1 MVNELQKIPS
11 VDTVLRDPVVEE
23 LCNIFSRPYVT
34 STIRTVLTHFRLNMK
49 NGNNAPK
56 LSEIISNI
64 EFYIGNNLNSF
75 PKLIINATGII
86 LHTNF
91 GRALLSKEATDSIKN
106 IASNYSNLEFDVIS
120 GQRYQRQK
128 HIEHLINYLTD
139 SEASNVVNNNA
150 AALILTLTSICEGK
164 EVIISKGEQVEIG
177 GGFRIPDIVNQ
188 SRVHIKEV
196 GTTNRTY
203 LSDYENEINENTAAI
218 LKVHPSNFK
227 TIGFTKSP
235 DLSELVI
242 LANKYNIKVINDLG
256 SGCLINTEQYG
267 IEHEPTVQESVS
279 SGSHITL
286 FSGDKLIGGPQSGI
300 IIGEQ
305 GLIDRTNKHP
315 LARSFRLDKLNLA
328 ALHTTLEH
336 YIKDEVEKKIPVW
349 KMIKMS
355 KRVLLTKAHKLQKLI
370 KYKTSIEGGLSQ
382 IGGGSLPGQEL
393 ETYVLAIEEKNMPLP
408 QEVFKKILR
417 ESNPAIIGRSEN
429 SKLLFDLRTI
439 QTDQINTMAN
449 TINSINSKKY

>member
-11 VDTVLRDPVVEE
+11 VDAVLRDPLIEE

-34 STIRTVLTHFRLNMK
+34 TTVRAVLTNFRTNMK
-49 NGNNAPK
+49 KGTTAPDI
-56 LSEIISNI
+56 SEIIYNI
-64 EFYIGNNLNSF
+64 ETYIANKLNTF
-75 PKLIINATGII
+75 PKSVINGTGII

-91 GRALLSKEATDSIKN
+91 GRALLSKESTQAIKD
-106 IASNYSNLEFDVIS
+106 IAINYSNLEFNLTS
-120 GQRYQRQK
+120 GERYPRHK
-128 HIEHLINYLTD
+128 HIEHLINYLTNSD
-139 SEASNVVNNNA
+139 ASNVVNNNA
-150 AALILTLTSICEGK
+150 AALILTLTSICENK

-203 LSDYENEINENTAAI
+203 ISDYENAINKNTGAI

-235 DLSELVI
+235 DLDELVL
-242 LANKYNIKVINDLG
+242 LANKYKIKVINDLG

-267 IEHEPTVQESVS
+267 IEHEPTVQESAA
-279 SGSHITL
+279 SGCHITL

-300 IIGEQ
+300 IVGEKE
-305 GLIDRTNKHP
+305 LINKTIKHP
-315 LARSFRLDKLNLA
+315 LARSFRLDKFNLA
-328 ALHTTLEH
+328 GLHRTLEH
-336 YIKDEVEKKIPVW
+336 YIRGEVDKKIPVW
-349 KMIKMS
+349 QMIKMS
-355 KRVLLTKAHKLQKLI
+355 KKVIMTKAEKLQKLI
-370 KYKTSIEGGLSQ
+370 KYKSTIEKNVSE

-393 ETYVLAIEEKNMPLP
+393 ETYVLAINERHLPLED
-408 QEVFKKILR
+408 QASFRTKLR
-417 ESNPAIIGRSEN
+417 ESTPAVIGRSEN

-439 QTDQINTMAN
+439 HTNQIKTLAN
-449 TINSINSKKY
+449 IINSINT

>member
-11 VDTVLRDPVVEE
+11 VDTVLRDPLVEE

-34 STIRTVLTHFRLNMK
+34 NTIRIVLTNFRSDMK
-49 NGNNAPK
+49 NGNNAPN
-56 LSEIISNI
+56 LSEVISNI
-64 EFYIGNNLNSF
+64 EFHIGNNLNSF

-106 IASNYSNLEFDVIS
+106 IATNYSNLEFDLIS
-120 GQRYQRQK
+120 GQRYQRHK
-128 HIEHLINYLTD
+128 HIEHLINYLTN

-188 SRVHIKEV
+188 SRIHIKEV

-203 LSDYENEINENTAAI
+203 LSDYENAINENTAAI

-235 DLSELVI
+235 DLNELVI

-267 IEHEPTVQESVS
+267 IDHEPTVQESVS
-279 SGSHITL
+279 AGSHITL

-305 GLIDRTNKHP
+305 GLIEKTIKHP

-336 YIKDEVEKKIPVW
+336 YVKGEVEKKIPVW

-355 KRVLLTKAHKLQKLI
+355 KRTILAKAKKLQKLI
-370 KYKTSIEGGLSQ
+370 KFKTSIEKGLTQ

-393 ETYVLAIEEKNMPLP
+393 ETYVLAID
-408 QEVFKKILR
+408 EVNITLGQDIFKKILR
-417 ESNPAIIGRSEN
+417 ESTPAIIGRSES

-439 QTDQINTMAN
+439 PTDQIKTLAN
-449 TINSINSKKY
+449 IINDINA